1 MPSLPQSSI
10 ENRLLALLPK
20 ADFALLAPKLQWVDL
35 KVRDSLY
42 GLNQEIGYAY
52 FPTAGICS
60 VIAENA
66 AGVRSE
72 TGVVGKEGFIGIAI
86 VLFAGSAPSHVI
98 VQMEGR
104 ALRIKRSHLQKAM
117 IQRPALL
124 AMLLRFTHVFSVQT
138 AQTAV
143 TNGHNTIA
151 QRLARWLLMCQD
163 RADAPEF
170 TMTHEFLAVMLAVRR
185 SGVTE
190 ALNDLEGR
198 NLIRATRGRITILD
212 RSGLLTIAGGAY
224 GVPEKEY
231 KRLIPA
237 APKSRNKLPVQALE
251 LS

>member
-1 MPSLPQSSI
+1 MPSLPQSAI
-10 ENRLLALLPK
+10 ENHLLASLPK
-20 ADFALLAPKLQWVDL
+20 ADFALLAPKFQWVDL
-35 KVRDSLY
+35 KIRERLY
-42 GLNQEIGYAY
+42 EPDQEIEYAY

-72 TGVVGKEGFIGIAI
+72 TGVVGNEGFIGIAI

-98 VQMEGR
+98 VQLEGR
-104 ALRIKRSHLQKAM
+104 ALRIKKSHLQKA
-117 IQRPALL
+117 ITQRPTLL

-190 ALNDLEGR
+190 AVNDLAGL
-198 NLIRATRGRITILD
+198 NLIKSTRGRIAVLD
-212 RSGLLTIAGGAY
+212 RPGLLAIAGGAY

-231 KRLIPA
+231 KRL
-237 APKSRNKLPVQALE
+237 
-251 LS
+251 LSGR

>member
-1 MPSLPQSSI
+1 MAAIPQSSI
-10 ENRLLALLPK
+10 ENRLLASLPK
-20 ADFALLAPKLQWVDL
+20 ADFALLAPKLRWVDL
-35 KVRDSLY
+35 KIRERLY
-42 GLNQEIGYAY
+42 EPDQEIEYAY

-72 TGVVGKEGFIGIAI
+72 TGVVGNEGFIGITI

-98 VQMEGR
+98 VQLEGR
-104 ALRIKRSHLQKAM
+104 ALRIKKCHLQKA
-117 IQRPALL
+117 ITQRPTLL

-143 TNGHNTIA
+143 TNGHNTIT
-151 QRLARWLLMCQD
+151 QRLARWLLMYQD

-190 ALNDLEGR
+190 AVNDLAGR
-198 NLIRATRGRITILD
+198 NLIKSSRSRIAVLD
-212 RSGLLTIAGGAY
+212 RVGLMAIAGGAY

-231 KRLIPA
+231 KRLL
-237 APKSRNKLPVQALE
+237 SRR
-251 LS
+251 